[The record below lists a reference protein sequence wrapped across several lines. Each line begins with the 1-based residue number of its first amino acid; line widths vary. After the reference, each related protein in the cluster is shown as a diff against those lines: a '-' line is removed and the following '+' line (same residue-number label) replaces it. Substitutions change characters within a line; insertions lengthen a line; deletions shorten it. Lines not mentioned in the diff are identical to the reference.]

1 MPKVQIK
8 GLRELKGFNSLS
20 DREYAQW
27 KRDNSK
33 YLGKYSTYQQEEELY
48 NTQRFVKSYGKDT
61 ARKMSYSQRLAV
73 EKHDLDEYNNSIIRK
88 AFNDTYNPLRADG
101 TVDPKKGMG
110 NLELFYKYGL
120 MEPQFQKELLESGW
134 RTGPEIDAYVKEKKD
149 KNFAMYS
156 AGTEAGADGA
166 FSYFSWGRDAEEK
179 IDRGGNQNIVDK
191 IYAKD
196 MAAKAKKSE
205 QATNQAYEELKQS
218 LPKDQVRSAFINE
231 INPVQGKNA
240 GIPQLAAFYDR
251 NGNILSSE
259 VKGLSIDDMRRWIAK
274 KRVYESQYEIGTAY
288 DMLDKEAKDY
298 IDEHQDWMEY
308 TAALSKDMAIGAT
321 AYTMDKI
328 NGVRAAYIQL
338 AEGQDK
344 VPAFMD
350 KDGHYWGRE
359 HVKDGIYTDPYT
371 NEKIPVKEVMAQPSA
386 LDAQGI
392 ATDGT
397 TRGAFF
403 NNRYWSD
410 AESTGMFD
418 RKDQARAKELNGYS
432 PSKAVYKVGEDKDYV
447 WEVAKMAQFA
457 LADGL
462 SNLVPSLGVWGGTA
476 MMGSKVAQGV
486 STVGKF
492 TKAVGAATYY
502 TGRAAQA
509 INPTLGAI
517 GIGHAYGRG
526 VFGETLEGNMSMI
539 NDKLYK
545 DAENRFS
552 INYNGDTEFKSNV
565 DSQVSQKLNE
575 YISENQDYINQLS
588 DEERTNFL
596 SNLESTVRRDVVQG
610 YINSDVDTAKQGE
623 DYYNAVNE
631 AADAAT
637 SAAATAAWTIGL
649 KYALVNNFGYR
660 KFLFKDPLKRANRE
674 ASKVLQGATEG
685 ANKRLSIRQRF
696 ANATTPQ
703 KLKEVGKITLA
714 QMWGG
719 GWTNFTDELQSA
731 GARRINQDRMGRY
744 LSGDYQAEAEAEML
758 GGMGT
763 VLSYFAGAG
772 SSLSDE
778 STWSAGLVGALG
790 SVTSFAP
797 NVASMASGRFRSEW
811 AAINADTNLSRA
823 ERNMRKLNLMVSNG
837 ILNTYYDKVIGEKQ
851 AQDAIDKVNHLID
864 NWDEFKALGR
874 GLAIDMAS
882 MDVTNPHDA
891 DALNFV
897 KAAQLAHA
905 LYRFSNDKTNSE
917 LIGVAQRSSL
927 FSEALNTVQKLAP
940 GKKGGAFSRL
950 LERVGINRETNQ
962 FTKQDARNY
971 LTEYYARN
979 PQVAQSEENSTA
991 ALQVIADNAS
1001 KLKRGIEV
1009 FDTVNKTISKI
1020 ERDSGRE
1027 IPIGVKARLV
1037 ERFALD
1043 QFLTDRI
1050 ADVEEGISGNRS
1062 VTANRTVE
1070 SYGSDKAIGKR
1081 IGSIDSIAKSLE
1093 REIEKARTD
1102 RDKKHK
1108 EAEDYIESRDHD
1120 LTSDESREYGKLVA
1134 KADAADLQ
1142 LRALDES
1149 KRGLSLEK
1157 EDLMK
1162 MKGAERRVLSSDEI
1176 LKLSPEDRARMLDD
1190 SNFNDYSEAQKEE
1203 ITRARATLAMR
1214 DPQLL
1219 DDVQHQ
1225 ALMVQRRRVNSNAY
1239 SMMLQNPEAAAAQID
1254 ANAESEYRK
1263 YKEAVK
1269 RRREAFMS
1277 SFIKALEE
1285 APSSNTT
1292 EFEEV
1297 LTRNLMGVGLH
1308 PGIEILKE
1316 LRDSQVNNIKRY
1328 SYLFDRAIDKLEM
1341 LSDVKDALDGIEN
1354 LEEAQRVGLNE
1365 SISRMVNAS
1374 NTREDL
1380 LGNLGRA
1387 IDPAVS
1393 PDVSSSDR
1401 VLLSNVLRSLEEVWS
1416 QQSSTTTM
1424 TPEEMQ
1430 AAKDA
1435 FQQRQSDDEAAR
1447 LEAEKKA
1454 VEDSLTETTTPEED
1468 KRLSS
1473 EKDTVEDSLGRTS
1486 KEEDDRLSSE
1496 RKSIED
1502 NPEVL
1507 NDATDVQLES
1517 PTLEEQASE
1526 QPSKVDIIPAP
1537 VDDSTDQGNTLPEV
1551 SDTLLGNSMYGY
1563 ELSPLKY
1570 HGKQVPR
1577 KGANPN
1583 DKMSR
1588 YFAWMESAGIKLQ
1601 DIIDTELSDIMKSNP
1616 DVFPMFVK
1624 FDKNATNDDAMVDFA
1639 LLTVEYTQD
1648 VADIHNDKNGGVI
1661 TSDGKQ
1667 YLVVGTLGFARGN
1680 RAQGDM
1686 VRSVLKSGQKSWFD
1700 AHPSE
1705 RFFVD
1710 TRKHTQIQ
1718 SITSGRLVRQL
1729 ATDSE
1734 VQIRSISELL
1744 TDETRNPK
1752 GLTIGDLKWGI
1763 QYDNRLATVN
1773 VSERNVV
1780 YPPSDGASNLG
1791 SVFLLIE
1798 AANGNYIPAYIR
1810 PVRLTELRDGKLKA
1824 QLNDLINEL
1833 TSTDHARRL
1842 ASIKQLVQFLNLT
1855 QEGDNILIGT
1865 ADKPTVSIVKGGSV
1879 IRTFNLADAG
1889 FDRTRFLESINELD
1903 PRVNITTSTLSDVA
1917 TLEMFDEA
1925 GALTTD
1931 LAKIGTSGAS
1941 YNVYAMDAD
1950 GNPIITT
1957 PVESE
1962 APTLDAGSDL
1972 TKAQRKLNSERMGNA
1987 TYRKDSNGNWYTE
2000 TDRLVTDPRLVEQ
2013 LNYRNLIRTR
2023 DLKPNKVIGIDEV
2036 FIINSDT
2043 SNPLVLVRRRGN
2055 QMFAMS
2061 KEGAV
2066 KTINEVN
2073 AELAEKARQERLQ
2086 KELEIEAS
2094 NDETILNMSEEDRR
2108 KAADEGEDVDLG
2120 LGETITEEQVVGQIT
2135 GNFEVEATPQQKTA
2149 EELVEKITADTADI
2163 QLAEDG
2169 ATYVDSSGKHY
2180 ARVTSVIAA
2189 DEFSDG
2195 RFEADNPWGLPST
2208 TIGTGID
2215 EFVRDF
2221 FDNKIGNRDNL
2232 ADRYPNASNEQLQEF
2247 AKQLDGLRESFRR
2260 RGLTIVPRDVTVTG
2274 TVEVRTKSGDR
2285 RVLDVAGTL
2294 DLLAYDKD
2302 GNFYIFD
2309 MKTNRSVPRGES
2321 GRKKGAKWS
2330 KQLTLYKQ
2338 LLQEKYGAVVKGL
2351 EIIPIQVDYP
2361 APKGWGNA
2369 TTEYSKRG
2377 GQLYADGKEY
2387 RMAEPVLHDNIPLP
2401 ETALHIELSK
2411 LTPAEQAMVRTLE
2424 DVAPTRE
2431 ESDKSAKQKAK
2442 AKERLARV
2450 EAALESS
2457 DVKLWSDSPSDNVT
2471 ITSTSNGFNSPYK
2484 SSRLFRTAKDY
2495 RTVLNAKI
2503 GDVINGEAK
2512 VVYKDRYGNTYI
2524 EIQDAEDGNV
2534 KSAIVFPISGR
2545 GGDNFTVY
2553 FYKTLN
2559 QDEKDTLISA
2569 IKDNPNRK
2577 GLIEYVNTLLSH
2589 TNDNLLYLSY
2599 RNPDKLAKL
2608 RAEAYTK
2615 PEVPIVQSEPV
2626 KTGEDINKT
2635 GTKSLAELQSK
2646 KTVDTALSIMKSKEF
2661 GKRARALLKSKFPD
2675 MPSKTAELE
2684 RFFQSKGIATTG
2696 IADVEQWLRMIEEC
2710 K

>member
-1 MPKVQIK
+1 
-8 GLRELKGFNSLS
+8 
-20 DREYAQW
+20 
-27 KRDNSK
+27 
-33 YLGKYSTYQQEEELY
+33 
-48 NTQRFVKSYGKDT
+48 
-61 ARKMSYSQRLAV
+61 
-73 EKHDLDEYNNSIIRK
+73 
-88 AFNDTYNPLRADG
+88 
-101 TVDPKKGMG
+101 
-110 NLELFYKYGL
+110 
-120 MEPQFQKELLESGW
+120 
-134 RTGPEIDAYVKEKKD
+134 
-149 KNFAMYS
+149 
-156 AGTEAGADGA
+156 
-166 FSYFSWGRDAEEK
+166 
-179 IDRGGNQNIVDK
+179 
-191 IYAKD
+191 
-196 MAAKAKKSE
+196 
-205 QATNQAYEELKQS
+205 
-218 LPKDQVRSAFINE
+218 
-231 INPVQGKNA
+231 
-240 GIPQLAAFYDR
+240 
-251 NGNILSSE
+251 
-259 VKGLSIDDMRRWIAK
+259 
-274 KRVYESQYEIGTAY
+274 
-288 DMLDKEAKDY
+288 
-298 IDEHQDWMEY
+298 
-308 TAALSKDMAIGAT
+308 
-321 AYTMDKI
+321 
-328 NGVRAAYIQL
+328 
-338 AEGQDK
+338 
-344 VPAFMD
+344 
-350 KDGHYWGRE
+350 
-359 HVKDGIYTDPYT
+359 
-371 NEKIPVKEVMAQPSA
+371 
-386 LDAQGI
+386 
-392 ATDGT
+392 
-397 TRGAFF
+397 
-403 NNRYWSD
+403 
-410 AESTGMFD
+410 
-418 RKDQARAKELNGYS
+418 
-432 PSKAVYKVGEDKDYV
+432 
-447 WEVAKMAQFA
+447 
-457 LADGL
+457 
-462 SNLVPSLGVWGGTA
+462 
-476 MMGSKVAQGV
+476 
-486 STVGKF
+486 
-492 TKAVGAATYY
+492 
-502 TGRAAQA
+502 
-509 INPTLGAI
+509 
-517 GIGHAYGRG
+517 
-526 VFGETLEGNMSMI
+526 
-539 NDKLYK
+539 
-545 DAENRFS
+545 
-552 INYNGDTEFKSNV
+552 
-565 DSQVSQKLNE
+565 
-575 YISENQDYINQLS
+575 
-588 DEERTNFL
+588 
-596 SNLESTVRRDVVQG
+596 
-610 YINSDVDTAKQGE
+610 
-623 DYYNAVNE
+623 
-631 AADAAT
+631 
-637 SAAATAAWTIGL
+637 
-649 KYALVNNFGYR
+649 
-660 KFLFKDPLKRANRE
+660 
-674 ASKVLQGATEG
+674 
-685 ANKRLSIRQRF
+685 
-696 ANATTPQ
+696 
-703 KLKEVGKITLA
+703 
-714 QMWGG
+714 MWGG

-790 SVTSFAP
+790 SITSFAP

-811 AAINADTNLSRA
+811 AAINADNNLSRT

-851 AQDAIDKVNHLID
+851 AQDAIDKVNKLID

-891 DALNFV
+891 DALDFV

-905 LYRFSNDKTNSE
+905 LYRFSTDKSNSE
-917 LIGVAQRSSL
+917 LVGAAQRSSL
-927 FSEALNTVQKLAP
+927 FSEALSTVQKLAP
-940 GKKGGAFSRL
+940 NDKGGTFSKI
-950 LERVGINRETNQ
+950 LERVGINRDANQ
-962 FTKQDARNY
+962 FTEQDARNY

-979 PQVAQSEENSTA
+979 PQVDQSEENNAA

-1001 KLKRGIEV
+1001 KLKKGIEV
-1009 FDTVNKTISKI
+1009 FDTVNETISKI
-1020 ERDSGRE
+1020 EKTSGKE
-1027 IPIGVKARLV
+1027 IPIGVKSRLV

-1081 IGSIDSIAKSLE
+1081 IGSIDSITKDLE

-1102 RDKKHK
+1102 RDKKVK
-1108 EAEDYIESRDHD
+1108 EAKDYLESRDND
-1120 LTSDESREYGKLVA
+1120 LTSDESREYVKLAA
-1134 KADAADLQ
+1134 KADAAELQ
-1142 LRALDES
+1142 LRALEES

-1176 LKLSPEDRARMLDD
+1176 LTLSPEDRARMLDD
-1190 SNFNDYSEAQKEE
+1190 NNFNDYSEAQKEE

-1239 SMMLQNPEAAAAQID
+1239 STMLQNPEAAAAQIY
-1254 ANAESEYRK
+1254 ANSESEYRK

-1277 SFIKALEE
+1277 SFIKSLEE
-1285 APSSNTT
+1285 APFSNTT

-1297 LTRNLMGVGLH
+1297 LTKNLMGVGLH

-1316 LRDSQVNNIKRY
+1316 LRGSQVNNIKRY

-1341 LSDVKDALDGIEN
+1341 LSDVKNALDGIEN
-1354 LEEAQRVGLNE
+1354 LEEAQRAGLNE
-1365 SISRMVNAS
+1365 SISRMVNNS

-1380 LGNLGRA
+1380 LGNLSRA

-1401 VLLSNVLRSLEEVWS
+1401 ALLSNVLRSLEEVWG
-1416 QQSSTTTM
+1416 QQSSTTSM

-1430 AAKDA
+1430 AAEDA

-1447 LEAEKKA
+1447 LEAEKRA
-1454 VEDSLTETTTPEED
+1454 VEAAAAGVPGDDRDAFTFTITGNKGRTQTFTMREKPRVTDRDGSTHVTFEGDIVDSKKPGEVKHLDDGYIPLEHDSDLIDWAHYATVGASKDGKKLTPKDSTKEDIEDAKEQVRTLTYNELAGKQGDLHVTELIYTKDGDIYARTKELSGAIKLKGDPIKRQSNDRAAELAAHGLTEG
-1468 KRLSS
+1468 
-1473 EKDTVEDSLGRTS
+1473 DTVTNNEANLTQEQIAQAVEEGEDV
-1486 KEEDDRLSSE
+1486 
-1496 RKSIED
+1496 
-1502 NPEVL
+1502 N
-1507 NDATDVQLES
+1507 LES
-1517 PTLEEQASE
+1517 PTLDEQAAAA
-1526 QPSKVDIIPAP
+1526 PDKVDIIPAP
-1537 VDDSTDQGNTLPEV
+1537 VDDSTDQGNVLPET

-1563 ELSPLKY
+1563 ELGPLKF

-1577 KGANPN
+1577 KGANSN

-1601 DIIDTELSDIMKSNP
+1601 DIIDTELSDIMKLNP

-1624 FDKNATNDDAMVDFA
+1624 YDRNATNDDAMVDFA

-1648 VADIHNDKNGGVI
+1648 VAGIHNDKNGGVI

-1686 VRSVLKSGQKSWFD
+1686 VRSILRSGQKSWFD

-1710 TRKHTQIQ
+1710 KRKHTQIQ
-1718 SITSGRLVRQL
+1718 SISSGRLVRQL

-1744 TDETRNPK
+1744 ADEARNPK
-1752 GLTIGDLKWGI
+1752 GLTMGDLKWGI

-1773 VSERNVV
+1773 VSERNIV

-1791 SVFLLIE
+1791 SVFLLVE

-1810 PVRLTELRDGKLKA
+1810 PVRYSEINDGKLKSRIDDIF
-1824 QLNDLINEL
+1824 NRL
-1833 TSTDHARRL
+1833 TST
-1842 ASIKQLVQFLNLT
+1842 
-1855 QEGDNILIGT
+1855 
-1865 ADKPTVSIVKGGSV
+1865 
-1879 IRTFNLADAG
+1879 NLAERVKAWKELRQVVDCKKEG
-1889 FDRTRFLESINELD
+1889 NWVLYGDETHNTVTVQVNGVKRPTHDLESPSFDRNKLLRELQEAD
-1903 PRVNITTSTLSDVA
+1903 FRINITTSALSTEDS
-1917 TLEMFDEA
+1917 LSELDEA

-1931 LAKIGTSGAS
+1931 LAKIGTSGSS

-1950 GNPIITT
+1950 GNPIITA
-1957 PVESE
+1957 PAESP
-1962 APTLDAGSDL
+1962 APTLEAGSDL

-1987 TYRKDSNGNWYTE
+1987 TYRKDANGNWYTE

-2023 DLKPNKVIGIDEV
+2023 YLKPNKTIGIDEI
-2036 FIINSDT
+2036 FIVNNDKD
-2043 SNPLVLVRRRGN
+2043 NPLVLVRRRGS
-2055 QMFAMS
+2055 QIFAMS

-2094 NDETILNMSEEDRR
+2094 NDEAILNMSEEDRR

-2120 LGETITEEQVVGQIT
+2120 LGETITEEQVVGQMT

-2169 ATYVDSSGKHY
+2169 ATYVDSSGRHY
-2180 ARVTSVIAA
+2180 ARVTSVISA

-2369 TTEYSKRG
+2369 TTEYTKSG
-2377 GQLYADGKEY
+2377 GQLYANGKEY
-2387 RMAEPVLHDNIPLP
+2387 RMAEPILHDNIPLP
-2401 ETALHIELSK
+2401 ETALHIDYSK

-2424 DVAPTRE
+2424 DVAPTR
-2431 ESDKSAKQKAK
+2431 DK
-2442 AKERLARV
+2442 
-2450 EAALESS
+2450 EAP
-2457 DVKLWSDSPSDNVT
+2457 V
-2471 ITSTSNGFNSPYK
+2471 
-2484 SSRLFRTAKDY
+2484 
-2495 RTVLNAKI
+2495 
-2503 GDVINGEAK
+2503 
-2512 VVYKDRYGNTYI
+2512 
-2524 EIQDAEDGNV
+2524 
-2534 KSAIVFPISGR
+2534 
-2545 GGDNFTVY
+2545 
-2553 FYKTLN
+2553 
-2559 QDEKDTLISA
+2559 
-2569 IKDNPNRK
+2569 
-2577 GLIEYVNTLLSH
+2577 
-2589 TNDNLLYLSY
+2589 
-2599 RNPDKLAKL
+2599 
-2608 RAEAYTK
+2608 
-2615 PEVPIVQSEPV
+2615 VQSEPV
-2626 KTGEDINKT
+2626 RTGEDINKT
-2635 GTKSLAELQSK
+2635 GTKSLAELQSE

-2661 GKRARALLKSKFPD
+2661 GKRARALLKAKFPD

-2684 RFFQSKGIATTG
+2684 RFLQSRGIATTG
-2696 IADVEQWLRMIEEC
+2696 IADVEQWLKMIEEC

>member
-8 GLRELKGFNSLS
+8 GLRGLKGFNSLS

-134 RTGPEIDAYVKEKKD
+134 RTGPEIDAYVKEKQD
-149 KNFAMYS
+149 ENFAMYS

-218 LPKDQVRSAFINE
+218 LPDDQVRSAFINE

-259 VKGLSIDDMRRWIAK
+259 VNDLSIDDMRRWIAK

-392 ATDGT
+392 APDGT

-703 KLKEVGKITLA
+703 KLKEVGKTTLA

-811 AAINADTNLSRA
+811 AAINADINLSRA

-1277 SFIKALEE
+1277 SFIKSLEE

-1354 LEEAQRVGLNE
+1354 LEEAQRDGLNE

-1517 PTLEEQASE
+1517 PTLEEQAAE
-1526 QPSKVDIIPAP
+1526 QPSKVDVIPAP
-1537 VDDSTDQGNTLPEV
+1537 VDDSTDQGNVLPET

-1563 ELSPLKY
+1563 ELNPLKF

-1601 DIIDTELSDIMKSNP
+1601 DIIDTELSDIMKLNP

-1648 VADIHNDKNGGVI
+1648 VANIHNDKNGGVI

-1686 VRSVLKSGQKSWFD
+1686 VRNILKSGQKSWFD

-1710 TRKHTQIQ
+1710 KRKHTQIQ
-1718 SITSGRLVRQL
+1718 SISSGRLVRQL

-1744 TDETRNPK
+1744 ADETRNPK
-1752 GLTIGDLKWGI
+1752 GLTMGDLKWGI

-1773 VSERNVV
+1773 VSERNIV

-1791 SVFLLIE
+1791 SVFLLVE

-1810 PVRLTELRDGKLKA
+1810 PVRYSEINDGRLKSRIDDIF
-1824 QLNDLINEL
+1824 NRL
-1833 TSTDHARRL
+1833 TSTDL
-1842 ASIKQLVQFLNLT
+1842 AERIKAWKELRQVVDCKKEGNWVLYGDEAHNTVTVQVN
-1855 QEGDNILIGT
+1855 GV
-1865 ADKPTVSIVKGGSV
+1865 KRPTHDLESP
-1879 IRTFNLADAG
+1879 N
-1889 FDRTRFLESINELD
+1889 FDRNKLLRELQEAD
-1903 PRVNITTSTLSDVA
+1903 FRINITTSALS
-1917 TLEMFDEA
+1917 TEESLSELDEA

-1950 GNPIITT
+1950 GNPIITA

-1987 TYRKDSNGNWYTE
+1987 TYRKDANGNWYTE

-2023 DLKPNKVIGIDEV
+2023 DLKPNKTIGIDEI
-2036 FIINSDT
+2036 FIVNNDKD
-2043 SNPLVLVRRRGN
+2043 NPLVLFRRRGN
-2055 QMFAMS
+2055 QIFAMS

-2066 KTINEVN
+2066 NTINEIN

-2086 KELEIEAS
+2086 KEVKTDTSAEEVPR
-2094 NDETILNMSEEDRR
+2094 TVSEEQR
-2108 KAADEGEDVDLG
+2108 KRIASEDEGTWVPGD
-2120 LGETITEEQVVGQIT
+2120 LGETLTDEQITEQIT
-2135 GNFEVEATPQQKTA
+2135 GNFEAEATPQQKTA

-2169 ATYVDSSGKHY
+2169 ATYVDSGGRHY

-2274 TVEVRTKSGDR
+2274 TVEVKTKSGDR

-2387 RMAEPVLHDNIPLP
+2387 RMAEPILHDNIPLP
-2401 ETALHIELSK
+2401 ETALHIDFSK
-2411 LTPAEQAMVRTLE
+2411 LTSAEQAMVRTLE
-2424 DVAPTRE
+2424 DVAPTK
-2431 ESDKSAKQKAK
+2431 DKKAP
-2442 AKERLARV
+2442 V
-2450 EAALESS
+2450 
-2457 DVKLWSDSPSDNVT
+2457 
-2471 ITSTSNGFNSPYK
+2471 
-2484 SSRLFRTAKDY
+2484 
-2495 RTVLNAKI
+2495 
-2503 GDVINGEAK
+2503 
-2512 VVYKDRYGNTYI
+2512 
-2524 EIQDAEDGNV
+2524 
-2534 KSAIVFPISGR
+2534 
-2545 GGDNFTVY
+2545 
-2553 FYKTLN
+2553 
-2559 QDEKDTLISA
+2559 
-2569 IKDNPNRK
+2569 
-2577 GLIEYVNTLLSH
+2577 
-2589 TNDNLLYLSY
+2589 
-2599 RNPDKLAKL
+2599 
-2608 RAEAYTK
+2608 
-2615 PEVPIVQSEPV
+2615 VQSEPIR
-2626 KTGEDINKT
+2626 TGEDINKT
-2635 GTKSLAELQSK
+2635 GTKSLAELQSE

-2661 GKRARALLKSKFPD
+2661 GKRARALLKAKFPD

-2684 RFFQSKGIATTG
+2684 RFLQSKGIATTG
-2696 IADVEQWLRMIEEC
+2696 IADVEQWLKMIEEC

>member
-8 GLRELKGFNSLS
+8 GLRGLKGFNSLS

-61 ARKMSYSQRLAV
+61 AKKLSYSQRLAV

-88 AFNDTYNPLRADG
+88 TFNDTYNPLKADG

-120 MEPQFQKELLESGW
+120 MEPQFQRELLESDW
-134 RTGPEIDAYVKEKKD
+134 KTGPEIDSFVKKKQD
-149 KNFAMYS
+149 ENFDMYS
-156 AGTEAGADGA
+156 NPHMAGTKAGADAA
-166 FSYFSWGRDAEEK
+166 FSYFSWGKDAEEK
-179 IDRGGNQNIVDK
+179 IDRGSNQNIVDK

-205 QATNQAYEELKQS
+205 QATNQVYEELKQS
-218 LPKDQVRSAFINE
+218 LPDDQVRSTFISE

-240 GIPQLAAFYDR
+240 GIPQLAAFYDK

-259 VKGLSIDDMRRWIAK
+259 VNDLSIDDMRRWIAK

-338 AEGQDK
+338 SEGQDK

-392 ATDGT
+392 APDGT

-486 STVGKF
+486 STVGKL

-552 INYNGDTEFKSNV
+552 INYNGNTEFKSNV
-565 DSQVSQKLNE
+565 DAQVSQKLGE
-575 YISENQDYINQLS
+575 YISENQDYISQLS
-588 DEERTNFL
+588 EEERANFL
-596 SNLESTVRRDVVQG
+596 ANLESTVRRNVVQG
-610 YINSDVDTAKQGE
+610 YINSDVDSAKQGK

-637 SAAATAAWTIGL
+637 SAAATAAWTTGL

-660 KFLFKDPLKRANRE
+660 KFLFKDPLKRANSE
-674 ASKVLQGATEG
+674 ASKILQGATEG
-685 ANKRLSIRQRF
+685 ANKRLSIRQKF

-703 KLKEVGKITLA
+703 KLKEVGKITLS

-790 SVTSFAP
+790 SITSFAP
-797 NVASMASGRFRSEW
+797 NVASMASNRFRSEW
-811 AAINADTNLSRA
+811 AAINADNSLSRA

-905 LYRFSNDKTNSE
+905 LYRFSTDKSNSE
-917 LIGVAQRSSL
+917 LIGAAQRSSL
-927 FSEALNTVQKLAP
+927 FSEALSTVQKLAP
-940 GKKGGAFSRL
+940 NDKGGTFSKI
-950 LERVGINRETNQ
+950 LERVGINRDTNQ
-962 FTKQDARNY
+962 FTEQDTRNY

-979 PQVAQSEENSTA
+979 PQVAQSEENNAA

-1001 KLKRGIEV
+1001 KLKKGIEV

-1020 ERDSGRE
+1020 EKTSGRE
-1027 IPIGVKARLV
+1027 IPVGVKSRLV

-1081 IGSIDSIAKSLE
+1081 IGSIDSITKGLE

-1102 RDKKHK
+1102 RDKKVK
-1108 EAEDYIESRDHD
+1108 EAKDYVESRDND
-1120 LTSDESREYGKLVA
+1120 LTSDESKEYGKLVA
-1134 KADAADLQ
+1134 KADAAELQ
-1142 LRALDES
+1142 LRALEES

-1162 MKGAERRVLSSDEI
+1162 MKGTERRVLSGEEI
-1176 LKLSPEDRARMLDD
+1176 LALSPEDRARMLDD
-1190 SNFNDYSEAQKEE
+1190 NNFNDYSEAQKEE

-1254 ANAESEYRK
+1254 ANSESGYRK

-1277 SFIKALEE
+1277 SFIKSLEE

-1328 SYLFDRAIDKLEM
+1328 SYLFDKAIDKLEM

-1354 LEEAQRVGLNE
+1354 LEEAQRAGLNE

-1374 NTREDL
+1374 NTKEDL
-1380 LGNLGRA
+1380 LSNLSKA
-1387 IDPAVS
+1387 VNPSVS

-1416 QQSSTTTM
+1416 QQSSTTSM
-1424 TPEEMQ
+1424 TPEEIQ

-1435 FQQRQSDDEAAR
+1435 SQQKQSDSEAAR
-1447 LEAEKKA
+1447 LEAERKA
-1454 VEDSLTETTTPEED
+1454 VEDSLTETTSSEED
-1468 KRLSS
+1468 ERLSS
-1473 EKDTVEDSLGRTS
+1473 EKDTVEESLGITS

-1496 RKSIED
+1496 KKTIED
-1502 NPEVL
+1502 NPDAL

-1517 PTLEEQASE
+1517 PTLDEQAAAT
-1526 QPSKVDIIPAP
+1526 PDKVDIIPAP

-1551 SDTLLGNSMYGY
+1551 SDVLPGNSMYGY
-1563 ELSPLKY
+1563 ELNPLKY

-1601 DIIDTELSDIMKSNP
+1601 DIIDTELSDIMKLNP

-1624 FDKNATNDDAMVDFA
+1624 YDRNATNDDAMVDFA

-1648 VADIHNDKNGGVI
+1648 VAGIHNDKNGGVI

-1667 YLVVGTLGFARGN
+1667 YLVVGTLGFAKGN

-1686 VRSVLKSGQKSWFD
+1686 VRSILKSGQKSWFD

-1710 TRKHTQIQ
+1710 KRKHTQIQ
-1718 SITSGRLVRQL
+1718 SISSGRLVRQL

-1752 GLTIGDLKWGI
+1752 GLTMGDLKWGI

-1773 VSERNVV
+1773 VSERNTV

-1810 PVRLTELRDGKLKA
+1810 PVRLTELRDGKLKT

-1879 IRTFNLADAG
+1879 IRAFNLEDAD

-1941 YNVYAMDAD
+1941 YNVYAMDAE
-1950 GNPIITT
+1950 GNPIITA

-1972 TKAQRKLNSERMGNA
+1972 TKAQKKMSSERMGNA
-1987 TYRKDSNGNWYTE
+1987 TYRKDATGNWYTE
-2000 TDRLVTDPRLVEQ
+2000 TDKLVTDPRLVEQ

-2023 DLKPNKVIGIDEV
+2023 GLKPDKTIGMDEI
-2036 FIINSDT
+2036 FIVNNDKD
-2043 SNPLVLVRRRGN
+2043 NPLVLVRRKGS
-2055 QMFAMS
+2055 QIFSMS
-2061 KEGAV
+2061 KEGAM

-2086 KELEIEAS
+2086 KEPEIEAS
-2094 NDETILNMSEEDRR
+2094 NDEVLRGISEEEKQRI
-2108 KAADEGEDVDLG
+2108 ATEGEDVDLG
-2120 LGETITEEQVVGQIT
+2120 LGDEALTDDQIVEQIT
-2135 GNFEVEATPQQKTA
+2135 GNFEAEATPQQKTA
-2149 EELVEKITADTADI
+2149 EEQFAKIMADSAD
-2163 QLAEDG
+2163 LELSEDKK
-2169 ATYVDSSGKHY
+2169 TYVELSTGENLP
-2180 ARVTSVIAA
+2180 RVTSVAAA
-2189 DEFSDG
+2189 DTRGKRFPSDSL
-2195 RFEADNPWGLPST
+2195 WITPST
-2208 TIGTGID
+2208 TIGTGVHN
-2215 EFVRDF
+2215 FVEDLLF
-2221 FDNKIGNRDNL
+2221 NIAGNPETY
-2232 ADRYPNASNEQLQEF
+2232 ADRYPNSTNEELKHIASEVERLKKLIRN
-2247 AKQLDGLRESFRR
+2247 
-2260 RGLTIVPRDVTVTG
+2260 RGLTIAG
-2274 TVEVRTKSGDR
+2274 TEVKVAGEVEVFDPSFKERRTLR
-2285 RVLDVAGTL
+2285 VAGSI
-2294 DLLAYDKD
+2294 DLLLYDKD
-2302 GNFYIFD
+2302 GKFIIFD
-2309 MKTNRSVPRGES
+2309 FKTKRGSIRDSDYTKWGLQTSIYNQILREKYGLVTHNPEVVPFLLRDTKTRDG
-2321 GRKKGAKWS
+2321 KYPTPKGAKLENGRDLGGTAVYTTRG
-2330 KQLTLYKQ
+2330 KDGEQLVMN
-2338 LLQEKYGAVVKGL
+2338 G
-2351 EIIPIQVDYP
+2351 VDYRD
-2361 APKGWGNA
+2361 A
-2369 TTEYSKRG
+2369 T
-2377 GQLYADGKEY
+2377 ADLGEN
-2387 RMAEPVLHDNIPLP
+2387 REIP
-2401 ETALHIELSK
+2401 TINLHIEYSK

-2424 DVAPTRE
+2424 DVAPTR
-2431 ESDKSAKQKAK
+2431 DK
-2442 AKERLARV
+2442 
-2450 EAALESS
+2450 
-2457 DVKLWSDSPSDNVT
+2457 
-2471 ITSTSNGFNSPYK
+2471 
-2484 SSRLFRTAKDY
+2484 
-2495 RTVLNAKI
+2495 
-2503 GDVINGEAK
+2503 
-2512 VVYKDRYGNTYI
+2512 
-2524 EIQDAEDGNV
+2524 
-2534 KSAIVFPISGR
+2534 
-2545 GGDNFTVY
+2545 
-2553 FYKTLN
+2553 
-2559 QDEKDTLISA
+2559 
-2569 IKDNPNRK
+2569 
-2577 GLIEYVNTLLSH
+2577 
-2589 TNDNLLYLSY
+2589 
-2599 RNPDKLAKL
+2599 
-2608 RAEAYTK
+2608 RA
-2615 PEVPIVQSEPV
+2615 PIVQSEPV

-2635 GTKSLAELQSK
+2635 GTKSLAELQSEK
-2646 KTVDTALSIMKSKEF
+2646 AVDTALSIMKSKEF
-2661 GKRARALLKSKFPD
+2661 GKRARTLLKAKFPD
-2675 MPSKTAELE
+2675 MPSKVTELE
-2684 RFFQSKGIATTG
+2684 RFLQSKGIATTG
-2696 IADVEQWLRMIEEC
+2696 ITDVEQWLKMIEEC